1 VELLP
6 VANPPEHQ
14 LTDKKFAPLN
24 YVDLN
29 YAVSVELLQEFIM
42 QTGPEQVQEIISKL
56 QTLNCIQVNQAAI
69 TPTKHGRDSLG
80 DYRRKQL
87 GSMAQNDRDKLE
99 KISQEVND
107 VGEYLRYTVAKYQ
120 LGADTPRRITEAFE
134 EIHGRLT
141 KILVELRNL
150 LPHFNYYIPRLE
162 RSFIELKSGDEL
174 FIARHPNSYYHVYWQ
189 LHTDLGNFFLQH

>member
-1 VELLP
+1 
-6 VANPPEHQ
+6 
-14 LTDKKFAPLN
+14 
-24 YVDLN
+24 
-29 YAVSVELLQEFIM
+29 VSVELLQEFM
-42 QTGPEQVQEIISKL
+42 QTGPEQVREITSKL
-56 QTLNCIQVNQAAI
+56 ETLNCVQVNQAAI

-80 DYRRKQL
+80 DCRRKKL
-87 GSMAQNDRDKLE
+87 SSMAQNDRDKLG

-120 LGADTPRRITEAFE
+120 LGADTPRRIMEALE

-141 KILVELRNL
+141 KILVELRDL

-162 RSFIELKSGDEL
+162 RSFIEVKSGDQP

-189 LHTDLGNFFLQH
+189 LHTDLGNFFLQHD